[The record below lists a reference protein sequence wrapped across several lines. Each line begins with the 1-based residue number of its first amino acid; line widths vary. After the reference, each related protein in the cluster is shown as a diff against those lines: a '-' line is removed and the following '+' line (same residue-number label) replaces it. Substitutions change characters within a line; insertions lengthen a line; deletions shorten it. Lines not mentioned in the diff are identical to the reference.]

1 MEKRCFFFNL
11 LCWDNGIFTCKK
23 INLDCPLTLYT
34 SINSKWTIVLNI
46 RIEIMKQFEENIKK
60 NFVTLG

>member
-1 MEKRCFFFNL
+1 MEKRYIFFNL

-23 INLDCPLTLYT
+23 INLDCSLTLYT
-34 SINSKWTIVLNI
+34 SINSKWTIELTI
-46 RIEIMKQFEENIKK
+46 RSKIMKQLEENIKK

>member
-1 MEKRCFFFNL
+1 METRYLFFNL

-23 INLDCPLTLYT
+23 INLDCSLTLYT
-34 SINSKWTIVLNI
+34 SINSKWTIELNI
-46 RIEIMKQFEENIKK
+46 RSKIMKQLEENIKK